1 MKKSTKTAKKETKKS
16 AKTNE
21 TLEKNYMATVKRV
34 ALDEKAPAKKSMRL
48 PRIKTTK
55 GAKLTREEKAEILAE
70 TKPDVPDIVGYL
82 NQGNPATES
91 TEKKDGKMSGL
102 DAAAKVL
109 TDAGIAMNCAD
120 IVKTALDKG
129 YWTTN
134 GKTPAATI
142 YAAIIRE
149 IAVKGTASRFAKA
162 ERGMFKINQ

>member
-21 TLEKNYMATVKRV
+21 TLEKNYMSTVKRV
-34 ALDEKAPAKKSMRL
+34 ALDEKAPSKKSMRL
-48 PRIKTTK
+48 PRTKTQKATDAA
-55 GAKLTREEKAEILAE
+55 AKKDDGVARTAEDLVIID
-70 TKPDVPDIVGYL
+70 KD
-82 NQGNPATES
+82 
-91 TEKKDGKMSGL
+91 EKKDGKMSGL

-109 TDAGIAMNCAD
+109 MDAGEPLNT
-120 IVKTALDKG
+120 KTMVERAIEKG

-149 IAVKGTASRFAKA
+149 IAVKGSASRFAKA
-162 ERGMFKINQ
+162 DRGMFTIKK

>member
-1 MKKSTKTAKKETKKS
+1 MKKHTKTAKKETKKS

-21 TLEKNYMATVKRV
+21 TLEKNYMSTVKRV
-34 ALDEKAPAKKSMRL
+34 ALDAKAPSKKSMRL
-48 PRIKTTK
+48 PRTKTPKTTDA
-55 GAKLTREEKAEILAE
+55 AKKDDGVARTAEDLVIID
-70 TKPDVPDIVGYL
+70 KD
-82 NQGNPATES
+82 
-91 TEKKDGKMSGL
+91 EKKDGKMSGL

-109 TDAGIAMNCAD
+109 TETGTAMNCGD

-149 IAVKGTASRFAKA
+149 IAVKGSAARFAKA
-162 ERGMFKINQ
+162 DRGMFKINQ

>member
-16 AKTNE
+16 AKTNG

-34 ALDEKAPAKKSMRL
+34 ALDEKAPAKKAMRL
-48 PRIKTTK
+48 PRTKTQ
-55 GAKLTREEKAEILAE
+55 KATDA
-70 TKPDVPDIVGYL
+70 
-82 NQGNPATES
+82 A
-91 TEKKDGKMSGL
+91 KKDDGVARTAEDLVIIDKDEKKMSGL

-109 TDAGIAMNCAD
+109 TEAGEPLNT
-120 IVKTALDKG
+120 KTMVERAIEKG

-149 IAVKGTASRFAKA
+149 IAVKGDASRFAKA
-162 ERGMFKINQ
+162 ERGMFTIKK

>member
-16 AKTNE
+16 AKTNG

-34 ALDEKAPAKKSMRL
+34 ALDEKAPAKKAMRL
-48 PRIKTTK
+48 PRTKTQKATDA
-55 GAKLTREEKAEILAE
+55 AKKDDGVARTAEDLVIID
-70 TKPDVPDIVGYL
+70 KD
-82 NQGNPATES
+82 
-91 TEKKDGKMSGL
+91 EKKDSKMSGL

-109 TDAGIAMNCAD
+109 TEAGEPLNT
-120 IVKTALDKG
+120 KTMVERALAKG

-149 IAVKGTASRFAKA
+149 IAVKGDASRFAKA
-162 ERGMFKINQ
+162 DRGMFKIKQ

>member
-16 AKTNE
+16 AKANK

-34 ALDEKAPAKKSMRL
+34 ALDAKAPSKKSMRI
-48 PRIKTTK
+48 PRTKTPKTTDA
-55 GAKLTREEKAEILAE
+55 AKKDDGVARTAEDLVIIDKDA
-70 TKPDVPDIVGYL
+70 
-82 NQGNPATES
+82 
-91 TEKKDGKMSGL
+91 KKDGKMSGL

-109 TDAGIAMNCAD
+109 TEAGEPLNT
-120 IVKTALDKG
+120 KTMVERAIEKG

-149 IAVKGTASRFAKA
+149 IAVKGSAARFAKA
-162 ERGMFKINQ
+162 DRGMFKINQ